1 MYAPP
6 LLLSCV
12 CCFFIISSG
21 VIHPSILITFWTTH
35 PLPYIQQTQT
45 QTTTYTPIK
54 QSTNQPTI
62 HTSWIVLASHR
73 RRRPFSGTLSTA
85 GSFMIFLTSLIR
97 RVHFFV
103 GCPHTYIFRRC
114 CFSLVTLF
122 LFVVFTF
129 LVCVYLTCLL
139 YIWSDLAANLEG
151 KGIWRFDF

>member
-1 MYAPP
+1 
-6 LLLSCV
+6 
-12 CCFFIISSG
+12 
-21 VIHPSILITFWTTH
+21 
-35 PLPYIQQTQT
+35 
-45 QTTTYTPIK
+45 
-54 QSTNQPTI
+54 
-62 HTSWIVLASHR
+62 
-73 RRRPFSGTLSTA
+73 
-85 GSFMIFLTSLIR
+85 MIFLTSLIR

-151 KGIWRFDF
+151 KGIWRFDFDRLSDPRRSWLFRYRDTAPPRAGG